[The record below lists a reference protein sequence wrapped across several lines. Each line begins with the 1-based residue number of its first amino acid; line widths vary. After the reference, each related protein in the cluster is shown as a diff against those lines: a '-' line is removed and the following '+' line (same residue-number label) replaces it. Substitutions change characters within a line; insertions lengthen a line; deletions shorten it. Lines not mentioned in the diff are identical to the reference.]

1 MVEDNG
7 CDVEIALFDFKERG
21 IADLFHIAGNGAEA
35 LDYLFAEDGS
45 LRIEPPKAIFLDLHM
60 PKVGGLEFLR
70 IIKSDE
76 QTKGIPVVVLKSSIS
91 PTELSECE
99 QLGVHD
105 FVDKPLEFIKFIDAI
120 RDIENC

>member
-1 MVEDNG
+1 MNGSGAGYLMIEDNG
-7 CDVEIALFDFKERG
+7 CDVEIALFDFEERG
-21 IADLFHIAGNGAEA
+21 IGDLFHIASNGAEA

-60 PKVGGLEFLR
+60 PKIGGLEFL
-70 IIKSDE
+70 
-76 QTKGIPVVVLKSSIS
+76 KSSTS
-91 PTELSECE
+91 PSELSECQ

-105 FVDKPLEFIKFIDAI
+105 FIDKPLEFVKFIDAI